1 MLFSRGV
8 SFGGKGST
16 EYLVKGARK
25 DVPQELVDELK
36 AICQVFFTHMFFFS
50 YRADWLNKF

>member
-36 AICQVFFTHMFFFS
+36 AICQVFFTHMFFFF
-50 YRADWLNKF
+50 LQG